1 MISNNNIIDISYEEN
16 SINEDNTE
24 LHSEEY
30 FLIKENLFGLDKNF
44 IEKAVEKAFLPI
56 KSSCD
61 EMPLGI
67 EEKKNIEI
75 FKVKVIK
82 MIKKKR
88 GRPTNNSINK
98 KVHTSGDFDNLLRK
112 IQVNFLNFV
121 TSIINEIIYS
131 FLGNKLLC
139 LCKFNYDQKKDVT
152 FENVEALKNCSIKDL
167 ILKIKASP
175 KYKKMRL
182 INIKNNEN
190 INKYKFDNL
199 CKYFWFNEIINKTF
213 LDFFNIYYNEGKPL
227 KGVLIGDKIINLKR
241 TKNFYHLL
249 KDTEEHKEKILEII
263 KTVYLDSFRKK
274 DKMFLINKR
283 DSLNV

>member
-1 MISNNNIIDISYEEN
+1 MISNNNNMDISFEEY
-16 SINEDNTE
+16 SINKENTG
-24 LHSEEY
+24 LHSEDY
-30 FLIKENLFGLDKNF
+30 FPFKENIFELD
-44 IEKAVEKAFLPI
+44 I
-56 KSSCD
+56 KSSW
-61 EMPLGI
+61 EQMSFGI
-67 EEKKNIEI
+67 EENKNTQI
-75 FKVKVIK
+75 FKAKVIK

-88 GRPTNNSINK
+88 GRRPTNNSINK
-98 KVHTSGDFDNLLRK
+98 KEHTSGDFDNILRK
-112 IQVNFLNFV
+112 IQVNFLNFII
-121 TSIINEIIYS
+121 SIINEIIYS

-152 FENVEALKNCSIKDL
+152 FENVEALKNCSIKEL

-190 INKYKFDNL
+190 INKQKFDNL
-199 CKYFWFNEIINKTF
+199 CKYFWFNEVINKTF

-274 DKMFLINKR
+274 DKMFMINKR

>member
-1 MISNNNIIDISYEEN
+1 MISNNNIMDISFEEY
-16 SINEDNTE
+16 SINKENTG
-24 LHSEEY
+24 LHSEDY
-30 FLIKENLFGLDKNF
+30 FHFKENLFELD
-44 IEKAVEKAFLPI
+44 I
-56 KSSCD
+56 KSSW
-61 EMPLGI
+61 EQMSFGI
-67 EEKKNIEI
+67 EENKNTQI
-75 FKVKVIK
+75 FKTKVIK

-88 GRPTNNSINK
+88 GRRPTNNNINK
-98 KVHTSGDFDNLLRK
+98 KEHTSGDFDNILRK
-112 IQVNFLNFV
+112 IQVNFLNFII
-121 TSIINEIIYS
+121 SIINEIIYS

-167 ILKIKASP
+167 IIKIKASP

-182 INIKNNEN
+182 INNKNNEN

-199 CKYFWFNEIINKTF
+199 CKYFWFNEVINKTF

>member
-1 MISNNNIIDISYEEN
+1 MISNNNIMDISFEEY
-16 SINEDNTE
+16 SINKENTG
-24 LHSEEY
+24 LHSEDY
-30 FLIKENLFGLDKNF
+30 FHFKENLFELD
-44 IEKAVEKAFLPI
+44 I
-56 KSSCD
+56 KSSW
-61 EMPLGI
+61 EQMSFGI
-67 EEKKNIEI
+67 EENKNTQI
-75 FKVKVIK
+75 FKTKVIK

-88 GRPTNNSINK
+88 GRRPTNNNINK
-98 KVHTSGDFDNLLRK
+98 KEHTSGDFDNILRK
-112 IQVNFLNFV
+112 IQVNFLNFII
-121 TSIINEIIYS
+121 SIINEIIYS

>member
-152 FENVEALKNCSIKDL
+152 NVEALKNCSIKEL

-182 INIKNNEN
+182 INNKNNEN

-274 DKMFLINKR
+274 DKMFMINKR

>member
-1 MISNNNIIDISYEEN
+1 MS
-16 SINEDNTE
+16 
-24 LHSEEY
+24 
-30 FLIKENLFGLDKNF
+30 F
-44 IEKAVEKAFLPI
+44 
-56 KSSCD
+56 
-61 EMPLGI
+61 GI
-67 EEKKNIEI
+67 EENKNTQI
-75 FKVKVIK
+75 FKTKVIK

-88 GRPTNNSINK
+88 GRRPTNNNINK
-98 KVHTSGDFDNLLRK
+98 KEHTSGDFDNILRK
-112 IQVNFLNFV
+112 IQVNFLNFII
-121 TSIINEIIYS
+121 SIINEIIYS

-175 KYKKMRL
+175 KYTTMRL
-182 INIKNNEN
+182 NKNNKNNEN
-190 INKYKFDNL
+190 INEQKFDKL
-199 CKYFWFNEIINKTF
+199 CKYSWFNGIINKTF
-213 LDFFNIYYNEGKPL
+213 LDFFDIYYNEGKPL